1 MDRHHY
7 YIDNHWDSNRNG
19 IVCSPRLSARQ
30 SEKGCIEVN
39 SPPQFPRGTPG
50 IWSPEHLLTAAA
62 GGSFMTTF
70 VAIAENSKLNF
81 RSFDCRATGV
91 LEQVDGKL
99 MMTEIQLEPA
109 VLITNGKDHDL
120 TLRIL
125 RETKKNCLICNSI
138 KTKITM
144 YPWIEVLQLSV
155 DEDNLLVQ

>member
-1 MDRHHY
+1 
-7 YIDNHWDSNRNG
+7 
-19 IVCSPRLSARQ
+19 
-30 SEKGCIEVN
+30 
-39 SPPQFPRGTPG
+39 
-50 IWSPEHLLTAAA
+50 
-62 GGSFMTTF
+62 MTTF

-91 LEQVDGKL
+91 LEQVAGKL
-99 MMTEIQLEPA
+99 IMTEIQLEPA

-144 YPWIEVLQLSV
+144 HPWIEVLQLSV
-155 DEDNLLVQ
+155 DKNNLLVQ